1 MDEIRV
7 DMHKYEQGFDP
18 KEIPHLNE
26 QREII
31 DTIHNYQEGKK
42 EKQEQ
47 GREHEIGFEK
57 NDNKKKNLALEKA
70 PHLTEKS
77 ITDVLRSEIAS
88 VRTARLIGLVAH
100 LAYWS
105 VFGQFNKL
113 PLDMYHRKQLFISIA
128 KI

>member
-1 MDEIRV
+1 MS
-7 DMHKYEQGFDP
+7 
-18 KEIPHLNE
+18 
-26 QREII
+26 
-31 DTIHNYQEGKK
+31 KK
-42 EKQEQ
+42 EKE
-47 GREHEIGFEK
+47 EANKHDEIGLEK
-57 NDNKKKNLALEKA
+57 VDTKKKNLALEKA

-77 ITDVLRSEIAS
+77 ITEVLRSEIANI
-88 VRTARLIGLVAH
+88 RTARLIGLVAH